1 MFANLP
7 FRHIF
12 IFVKFDIF
20 VKCASIQGAALNIS
34 LEFSPTLSQIFARFA
49 TFAVECIS
57 EHKRLSWRWKF
68 HAKYIIKQVWFTP
81 FSLACRCAERALQ
94 KGYNYFGLQF
104 YGECWSGP
112 FAEFN
117 YSRAGVSD
125 RCIMN
130 LKKPTACVQAQ
141 DQECVGQQ
149 LTNYIYKLTSSKNH
163 QSVPDQNV

>member
-1 MFANLP
+1 MYAKFP
-7 FRHIF
+7 
-12 IFVKFDIF
+12 IFVTFSFLSNLTFSSNAPVYKGRLLT
-20 VKCASIQGAALNIS
+20 SP
-34 LEFSPTLSQIFARFA
+34 LEFSPNLRQIFAI
-49 TFAVECIS
+49 FAVECIS
-57 EHKRLSWRWKF
+57 GHKCLSWRWKF
-68 HAKYIIKQVWFTP
+68 HSKYIIKQVWFTP

-125 RCIMN
+125 KCIMN

-163 QSVPDQNV
+163 QWVRDQNVW